1 MHSLDTLCRG
11 DHTSIRTRK
20 FPCISFCAFLKL
32 NLGNNFS
39 KFFSLELPKVP
50 EMDLAF
56 VISAT
61 SSSAIVNFAKIKDT
75 VREVIELYGVQKVHY
90 SVILFGRD
98 PTVRIPF
105 TQKYSESA
113 LKATIAAL
121 PRPTDGSSLHSA
133 LGSARGVFS
142 VGGRPDAKKVVVVVL
157 DAESESNIEDVK
169 NAAGM
174 LEDDGIKVIVVA
186 FGDQTDLDQTSAA
199 TVNKDNIVRA
209 NGTDVPKDIAEEITA
224 KIAKGESLN

>member
-1 MHSLDTLCRG
+1 
-11 DHTSIRTRK
+11 
-20 FPCISFCAFLKL
+20 
-32 NLGNNFS
+32 
-39 KFFSLELPKVP
+39 
-50 EMDLAF
+50 MDLAF

-61 SSSAIVNFAKIKDT
+61 SPSANVNFAKIKDT
-75 VREVIELYGVQKVHY
+75 VREVIELYGVQKVYY

-105 TQKYSESA
+105 TQQYPESA

-133 LGSARGVFS
+133 LESARGVFS
-142 VGGRPDAKKVVVVVL
+142 EGGRPDAKKVVVVIV
-157 DAESESNIEDVK
+157 DAGSESSIEAVK

-186 FGDQTDLDQTSAA
+186 FGDQAGLDEAAAA
-199 TVNKDNIVRA
+199 TVNKDNIVKA
-209 NGTDVPKDIAEEITA
+209 NETDDPKEIAAEITT
-224 KIAKGESLN
+224 KIAKGESLNLTYKIKTFQNLIGK